1 LHMHVF
7 IYVCAYTHMHMHVH
21 VRMPHV
27 CIHVRMCVYTYV
39 STRWCNFDVVASSNF
54 NVWYADSGKADNM
67 TIITSYVWWRNP
79 VKISRPR
86 IQSNNLI

>member
-1 LHMHVF
+1 
-7 IYVCAYTHMHMHVH
+7 
-21 VRMPHV
+21 
-27 CIHVRMCVYTYV
+27 MCVYTYV

-79 VKISRPR
+79 VKISRSR
-86 IQSNNLI
+86 IQNSLI